1 MLLTLYYMA
10 TNWFQSYRLSNI
22 KSNLKKYLTNNLTL
36 VLYKEKDCLGLNNE
50 SMYNIKLHYFSVDN
64 TFIKLSF

>member
-36 VLYKEKDCLGLNNE
+36 VLYKEKDFVVLDNE
-50 SMYNIKLHYFSVDN
+50 SKFIIKLFYFSTDN
-64 TFIKLSF
+64 IFMKL

>member
-10 TNWFQSYRLSNI
+10 TTWFQSYRLSII

-36 VLYKEKDCLGLNNE
+36 VLYKEKDFVGLDNE
-50 SMYNIKLHYFSVDN
+50 RMYIIK
-64 TFIKLSF
+64 